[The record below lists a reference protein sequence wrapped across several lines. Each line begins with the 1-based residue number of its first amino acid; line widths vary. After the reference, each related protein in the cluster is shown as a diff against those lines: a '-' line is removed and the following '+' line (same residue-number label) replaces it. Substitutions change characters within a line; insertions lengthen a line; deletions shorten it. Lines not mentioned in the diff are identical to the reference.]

1 MFMNFTIKEIKEK
14 LQKEDVELNTEWF
27 QELKKDKRKG
37 IQQLIYQVEKKKEE
51 DRLLKAQYKK
61 MQTYEMNLVSKG
73 YQHIAGIDEVGR
85 GPLAG
90 PVVAASVIL
99 PNDCYIPRLND
110 SKKLSEK
117 VREEL
122 YDVIMMKAISVGVGI
137 VSATEI
143 DELNILQA
151 TIKAMTRAIF
161 DMEVKPDFILIDAL
175 ELDIPVAQKGIESG
189 DSKSVSI
196 AAGSVIAKVTRDRM
210 MKELAIRYP
219 QYGFDQHMGYG
230 TKQHIDALEKYGPC
244 PEHRRTF
251 APVRDM
257 LPFFE

>member
-1 MFMNFTIKEIKEK
+1 
-14 LQKEDVELNTEWF
+14 
-27 QELKKDKRKG
+27 
-37 IQQLIYQVEKKKEE
+37 
-51 DRLLKAQYKK
+51 
-61 MQTYEMNLVSKG
+61 
-73 YQHIAGIDEVGR
+73 
-85 GPLAG
+85 
-90 PVVAASVIL
+90 
-99 PNDCYIPRLND
+99 
-110 SKKLSEK
+110 
-117 VREEL
+117 
-122 YDVIMMKAISVGVGI
+122 MMKAISVGVGI

-230 TKQHIDALEKYGPC
+230 TKQHIDALEKI
-244 PEHRRTF
+244 RTLSGTSPYICSCKRYASIF
-251 APVRDM
+251 
-257 LPFFE
+257 